1 MLNLPNI
8 PKVKQIMIKA
18 QAINP
23 GLDSIPAV
31 MNPMADTMKVE
42 TPRPIIKQGKI
53 SKYSET
59 ASKVMYRNS
68 KSLVL

>member
-18 QAINP
+18 YAINP

-31 MNPMADTMKVE
+31 MNPTADTMKVE
-42 TPRPIIKQGKI
+42 TPRPIIK
-53 SKYSET
+53 
-59 ASKVMYRNS
+59 
-68 KSLVL
+68 